1 MSEVILKVDKV
12 SKRFGGVQALNK
24 VSLTIH
30 KGEIHCLAG
39 GNGSGKS
46 TLINIISGY
55 HKADSGTIEI
65 NGQQYK
71 RLTPIESIMQGI
83 QVIYQDLSI
92 FPNLTVAENMAI
104 NYELYNKVKFINWE
118 NINKVAKMAMEKI
131 GVNLPLNEKVENLPV
146 ADKQLIA
153 ISRAILHN
161 AKLVIMDEPTTALTR
176 KEINKLFSIIKN
188 LQKEGIAILF
198 VSHKLDEVFEIA
210 ENFTIFRNGQKVVT
224 DSTSN
229 VDSNKFIYYMTGK
242 EIDENN
248 LFEPK
253 DIDYRKPIFK
263 VENLSV
269 TNGFE
274 DINFEVYPGEIIG
287 ITGLLGSGRTEL
299 AKSLFG
305 LYPAEKGNIYIDG
318 ENVRISS
325 PQDALKYK
333 IGYVP
338 EDRLSEGLFLPQS
351 IVKNLAISNIDN
363 LLNKNR
369 MVNSKKI
376 DEHME
381 YWKKE
386 LSIKMNLHEDPIR
399 TLSGGNQQKVVLA
412 KWLET
417 NPKVL
422 ILNGPTV
429 GVDVS
434 TKYDL
439 HNYLREIVKAH
450 NVAIII
456 ISDDISE
463 VINNCNRIYVMKK
476 GRISEELSNKDVNET
491 ELLNIITSQEAVVS

>member
-1 MSEVILKVDKV
+1 MSENILKVQDI
-12 SKRFGGVQALNK
+12 SKSFGGVQALDK
-24 VSLTIH
+24 VSLTIN

-55 HKADSGTIEI
+55 LKPDNGTIEI
-65 NGQQYK
+65 DGKQYD
-71 RLTPIESIMQGI
+71 RLSPIESIMQGV

-104 NYELYNKVKFINWE
+104 NYELYNKVKIISWK
-118 NINKVAKMAMEKI
+118 NINNIAKAAMDRI
-131 GVNLPLNEKVENLPV
+131 GIDLPLNEKVENLSV

-153 ISRAILHN
+153 IARSILHN

-176 KEINKLFSIIKN
+176 KEINKLFGIIKN

-210 ENFTIFRNGQKVVT
+210 ENFTIFRNGQMVVT
-224 DSTSN
+224 DSTLN
-229 VDSNKFIYYMTGK
+229 VDRNKFVYYMTGK
-242 EIDENN
+242 EIDEIN
-248 LFEPK
+248 LYNPN
-253 DIDYRKPIFK
+253 DIDYSKPLFK

-269 TNGFE
+269 TNGFR
-274 DINFEVYPGEIIG
+274 DISFEVYPGEIIG

-351 IVKNLAISNIDN
+351 IIRNLLISNIDN
-363 LLNKNR
+363 LLDKFK
-369 MVNSKKI
+369 MVDSEKM
-376 DEHME
+376 DEHMT
-381 YWKKE
+381 YWQEE
-386 LSIKMNLHEDPIR
+386 LSIKMNSNDDPIR
-399 TLSGGNQQKVVLA
+399 TLSGGNQQKIVLA

-417 NPKVL
+417 DPKVL

-434 TKYDL
+434 TKYSL
-439 HNYLREIVKAH
+439 HSYLRKIVADH
-450 NVAIII
+450 NVAAII
-456 ISDDISE
+456 ISDDIPE

-476 GRISEELSNKDVNET
+476 GRISEELRNIDTSEQ
-491 ELLNIITSQEAVVS
+491 ELLNIITSQEVVVS

>member
-1 MSEVILKVDKV
+1 MAENILKVENI
-12 SKRFGGVQALNK
+12 SKSFGGVQALKK
-24 VSLTIH
+24 VSLTIN

-55 HKADSGTIEI
+55 LKPDNGTIEI
-65 NGQQYK
+65 DGKAYP
-71 RLTPIESIMQGI
+71 RLSPIESIMQGV

-104 NYELYNKVKFINWE
+104 NYELYNKVKIINWK
-118 NINKVAKMAMEKI
+118 NINKIAREVMDRI
-131 GVNLPLNEKVENLPV
+131 GIDLPLNEKVENLSV

-153 ISRAILHN
+153 IARSILHK
-161 AKLVIMDEPTTALTR
+161 AKLIIMDEPTTALTR

-188 LQKEGIAILF
+188 LQREGIAILF

-210 ENFTIFRNGQKVVT
+210 ESFTIFRNGEKVIS

-229 VDSNKFIYYMTGK
+229 VDRNKFVYYMTGK
-242 EIDENN
+242 EVDEIDIFDSKNIAYE
-248 LFEPK
+248 
-253 DIDYRKPIFK
+253 KPLFK
-263 VENLSV
+263 VEDLSV

-274 DINFEVYPGEIIG
+274 DVSFEVYPGEIIG

-299 AKSLFG
+299 ANSLFG
-305 LYPAEKGNIYIDG
+305 LYPAERGNIYIDG
-318 ENVRISS
+318 DKVTISS
-325 PQDALKYK
+325 PQDALKHK

-351 IVKNLAISNIDN
+351 IFRNLLISNIDN
-363 LLNKNR
+363 LLNKYR
-369 MVNSKKI
+369 MV
-376 DEHME
+376 DEDKMNE
-381 YWKKE
+381 RMNYWKGE
-386 LSIKMNLHEDPIR
+386 LSIKMHSKEDPIR

-434 TKYDL
+434 TKYSL
-439 HNYLREIVKAH
+439 HSYLRDIVKDH
-450 NVAIII
+450 QVAILI
-456 ISDDISE
+456 ISDDIPE

-476 GRISEELSNKDVNET
+476 GRISQELKNVDTSEQ
-491 ELLNIITSQEAVVS
+491 ELLSIITSEESVLS